1 MEIEPQSKGK
11 ILLMGGVIGALA
23 GAGVALLLMQRAER
37 RGEALRVSSGEGLR
51 LGMLLLG
58 MLREVAQLGS

>member
-23 GAGVALLLMQRAER
+23 GVGVALLLMQRAER